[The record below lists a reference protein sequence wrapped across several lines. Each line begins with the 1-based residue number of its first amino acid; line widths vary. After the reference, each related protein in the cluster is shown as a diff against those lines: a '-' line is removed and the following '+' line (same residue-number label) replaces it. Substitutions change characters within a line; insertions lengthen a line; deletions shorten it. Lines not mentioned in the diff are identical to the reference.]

1 MDAEADGGAQVTV
14 RTDLLQDVPGGIDSD
29 ESGRFIR
36 RQSVFRRWVTNG
48 PDAEFPAEPGRY
60 HLYVSLGCPW
70 AARTVTV
77 RALKGLEDVV
87 GLSVVDPVRDLRG
100 WAFHGGFPGTTG
112 DPINGFEYLRE
123 AYERTMPGYDDRVS
137 VPVLWDRQTNQI
149 VNNES
154 SEIIVML
161 DGAFNEWAA
170 FPEVDLY
177 PQELRPEIDEI
188 NDWVYHGL
196 NNGVYDVGFAAS
208 QEAYDEA
215 IGPLFETLDRMDALL
230 GRRRY
235 LAGSQH
241 TLADWRAFPTLL
253 RFDPVYHTLFRAN
266 RRRLVDYENLWP
278 YLRDLY
284 QTPRV
289 ADSVDFD
296 HFIRGY
302 YTNLP
307 NLNPMGIVPIGPDLD
322 YLEPHGRERL
332 GG

>member
-1 MDAEADGGAQVTV
+1 MTV
-14 RTDLLQDVPGGIDSD
+14 RTDLLRDVPGGIDSD
-29 ESGRFIR
+29 DTGRFIR
-36 RQSVFRRWVTNG
+36 RQSAFRRWVSTDG
-48 PDAEFPAEPGRY
+48 EGEFPAEAGRY
-60 HLYVSLGCPW
+60 HLYVSHGCPW

-87 GLSVVDPVRDLRG
+87 GLSVVDPLRDLRG
-100 WAFHGGFPGTTG
+100 WAFRADAPGATG
-112 DPINGFEYLRE
+112 DPINGFEYLAE
-123 AYERTMPGYDDRVS
+123 AYERTQPGYDDRVS
-137 VPVLWDRQTNQI
+137 VPVLWDRKTGQI

-170 FPEVDLY
+170 HGDLDLY
-177 PQELRPEIDEI
+177 PEHLRPEIDEI
-188 NDWVYHGL
+188 NDWVYRGL

-215 IGPLFETLDRMDALL
+215 IVPLFETLDRMDALL
-230 GRRRY
+230 AQRRY

-253 RFDPVYHTLFRAN
+253 RFDPVYHGLFRAN
-266 RRRLVDYENLWP
+266 RRRLIDYENLWP
-278 YLRDLY
+278 YLRDLF
-284 QTPRV
+284 QTPNV
-289 ADSVDFD
+289 ADSVNFD

-302 YTNLP
+302 HMNLP
-307 NLNPMGIVPIGPDLD
+307 QLNPIGIVPIGPELD
-322 YLEPHGRERL
+322 YWKPHGRERL

>member
-1 MDAEADGGAQVTV
+1 VSV
-14 RTDLLQDVPGGIDSD
+14 KTDFWKGVPGGVDSD
-29 ESGRFIR
+29 DAGRFVR
-36 RQSVFRRWVTNG
+36 RDSIFRRWVGTDPG
-48 PDAEFPAEPGRY
+48 AEFPPEPGRY

-70 AARTVTV
+70 ASRTATV

-87 GLSVVDPVRDLRG
+87 GLSVVDPIRDIRG
-100 WAFHGGFPGTTG
+100 WAFREGPGATG
-112 DPINGFEYLRE
+112 DPVNGFEYLSE
-123 AYERTMPGYDDRVS
+123 AYERSLPGYDDRVS
-137 VPVLWDRQTNQI
+137 VPVLWDRETGQI

-170 FPEVDLY
+170 HAEVDLY
-177 PQELRPEIDEI
+177 PPALRAEIDGI
-188 NDWVYHGL
+188 NEWVYHGL
-196 NNGVYDVGFAAS
+196 NNGVYRVGFASS

-215 IGPLFETLDRMDALL
+215 IGPVFETLDRMDAML
-230 GRRRY
+230 GERRY

-253 RFDPVYHTLFRAN
+253 RFDLVYHGLFRVN
-266 RRRLVDYENLWP
+266 RRRLVDYDNLWP

-289 ADSVDFD
+289 APSVNFD

-302 YTNLP
+302 NRNLP
-307 NLNPMGIVPIGPDLD
+307 QLNPAGIIPIGPDLD
-322 YLEPHGRERL
+322 FRAPHGRDRL